1 MGLRGRRRSG
11 RGRAAR
17 GRAGFVGL
25 VLAVYFAAGIVSTW
39 PALQDARSDFLA
51 EGLPGLPGAAAP
63 GDHLQVAWQLWLPGH
78 QLGRAAA
85 PWLDPYSFQPEVE
98 PRVNFAGWPFAL
110 VFGPLKWLFGTVV
123 AWNIFVLLGYLGA
136 GGLTFLWLRS
146 LGLGVGASLA
156 GGLVFALAPYRAV
169 QAGAGHLLAWIGML
183 LPLSLWAWE
192 RRLYWLT
199 AVALAS
205 IPLSGQVH
213 LALGALPFVFAYAL
227 VRGGDRR
234 WAGGALAAGLA
245 AGVLV
250 WAVSIRGSIGSSRSF
265 AQVER
270 YSADL
275 GDFFSRD
282 PRHGL
287 EAFVFVGWLVPLLAL
302 LGFVLH
308 RRTSLGLVLGAA
320 ALVPM
325 VLSLGANLPGY
336 EALWETVPGL
346 GVTRVPGRLMII
358 TCLALAGLAALGL
371 EWVLQHRRGAAALG
385 AALVLVAVD
394 LVAGVT
400 AYRPTAAD
408 EGNRAYAALREE
420 AGGRLLEMPVY
431 APDRQEA
438 SVYLY
443 YAMQA
448 PRQRPAGYSTVAPK
462 EAARVLQELQPCA
475 DVRNLA
481 ELGVRYLAVYGRPR
495 CGVAGRLVARDGPI
509 ALYEAFIPIAW

>member
-1 MGLRGRRRSG
+1 L
-11 RGRAAR
+11 
-17 GRAGFVGL
+17 
-25 VLAVYFAAGIVSTW
+25 
-39 PALQDARSDFLA
+39 
-51 EGLPGLPGAAAP
+51 EGLPGAAAP
-63 GDHLQVAWQLWLPGH
+63 GDHLQTVWQLWLPGH
-78 QLGRAAA
+78 QLGRGAA

-98 PRVNFAGWPFAL
+98 PRVNFAGWPFGT
-110 VFGPLKWLFGTVV
+110 VFGPLKGLFGTVA
-123 AWNIFVLLGYLGA
+123 AWNVFVLLGYLGA

-169 QAGAGHLLAWIGML
+169 QGGAGHLLAWIGML

-199 AVALAS
+199 AAALAS

-213 LALGALPFVFAYAL
+213 LALGALPFVVAYAL

-234 WAGGALAAGLA
+234 WAGGALAAGVA

-275 GDFFSRD
+275 ADFVSRD

-287 EAFVFVGWLVPLLAL
+287 EPFVFVGWLVPILAL
-302 LGFVLH
+302 VGFVLH
-308 RRTSLGLVLGAA
+308 RRAGLGLVLGTGAI
-320 ALVPM
+320 VPM
-325 VLSLGANLPGY
+325 VLALGANLPGY
-336 EALWETVPGL
+336 ETLWETVPAL
-346 GVTRVPGRLMII
+346 GVTRVPGRLMLIA
-358 TCLALAGLAALGL
+358 CLALAGLAALGL
-371 EWVLQHRRGAAALG
+371 ERVAPHRRGLVALG
-385 AALVLVAVD
+385 AALALVAID
-394 LVAGVT
+394 LRAGVT

-408 EGNRAYAALREE
+408 EQNRAYAGLRREE
-420 AGGRLLEMPVY
+420 GGRLLEMPVH

-448 PRQRPAGYSTVAPK
+448 LRERPAGYSTVAPK
-462 EAARVLQELQPCA
+462 EAARALRELQPCA
-475 DVRNLA
+475 DVRDLA
-481 ELGVRYLAVYGRPR
+481 ELGVRYLAVYGRPQ
-495 CGVAGRLVARDGPI
+495 CGVAGRLIARDGRI
-509 ALYEAFIPIAW
+509 ALYEAFIPVAW